1 MNDQK
6 EHVSIDTTRHE
17 NDSGITPDD
26 VSLLAA
32 FTQTVTKELRTVDHR
47 NVGSNSNIKALQLD
61 QKKILQGVDKPVG
74 ESQPSAPPVQ
84 SVESSSM
91 EKPVKV
97 KPTQEHKHQ
106 PQVAQVTS
114 TLDQHELIDLQKR
127 VTRIENSLNIIK
139 KSRRIKRNA
148 RYTVSSNSFKG
159 VIKDAEL
166 LAEYVVSEVAKG
178 VKSITIKIDDCKD

>member
-1 MNDQK
+1 MNDQQ

-17 NDSGITPDD
+17 NNSGITSDD
-26 VSLLAA
+26 VGLLAA
-32 FTQTVTKELRTVDHR
+32 FTQTVTKELRSVDHR

-61 QKKILQGVDKPVG
+61 QKKILQGVDQPVVD
-74 ESQPSAPPVQ
+74 SQPPVSQVQ
-84 SVESSSM
+84 SVESSP
-91 EKPVKV
+91 ETPVKV
-97 KPTQEHKHQ
+97 KPTQEHKLQ
-106 PQVAQVTS
+106 PPVAQASGPV
-114 TLDQHELIDLQKR
+114 DQLELIDLQKR

-139 KSRRIKRNA
+139 KARRIKRNA